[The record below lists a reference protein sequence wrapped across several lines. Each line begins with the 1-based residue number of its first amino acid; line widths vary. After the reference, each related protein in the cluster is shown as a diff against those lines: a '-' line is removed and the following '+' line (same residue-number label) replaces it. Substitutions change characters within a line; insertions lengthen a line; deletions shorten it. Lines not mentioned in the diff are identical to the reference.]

1 MGYGDY
7 NVEGLSKMD
16 YGGFALS
23 IAFICLMLIWG
34 IDLIQK
40 R

>member
-1 MGYGDY
+1 MIEKFDRKG
-7 NVEGLSKMD
+7 EFKMD
-16 YGGFALS
+16 YGGVALS